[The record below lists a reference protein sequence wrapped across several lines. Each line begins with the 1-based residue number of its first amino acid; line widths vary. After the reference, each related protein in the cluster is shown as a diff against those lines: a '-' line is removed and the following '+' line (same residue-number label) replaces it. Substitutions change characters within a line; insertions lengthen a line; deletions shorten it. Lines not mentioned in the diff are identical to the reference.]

1 MKYVISVTCRNLAS
15 GYLEWTAQLL
25 TRCQVTNLP
34 QSVLQELRGQLS
46 RYPGVVACTLSRD
59 SLAGAMDLHPEGPA
73 KQRLLHET
81 LHLGIL
87 GINAN
92 GRMPFLVHFSQSRHI
107 GRAHVCTPVTV

>member
-59 SLAGAMDLHPEGPA
+59 SLAVAMDLNPEGPA
-73 KQRLLHET
+73 KQRLFNEALN
-81 LHLGIL
+81 LVIL
-87 GINAN
+87 GITAN
-92 GRMPFLVHFSQSRHI
+92 GRMPFEVHFPQ
-107 GRAHVCTPVTV
+107 GRPTF